1 MPIPTPFHDRTAALC
16 TSYKWADWAG
26 YCAVSSY
33 NLPNEGEYYSLRH
46 AAGIIDIS
54 PLLKYEVSGPDAV
67 AFLSRIMAKNIDNIP
82 IGRAA
87 YCCWCDDFG
96 KIIDDGTVF
105 RLDTDR
111 LRVHTA
117 EPMLAWFGQFRRGLD
132 VIIEDISADIAAV
145 AIQGPTSR
153 EILKQISDIDLDALV
168 YYGVTSAQVDNL
180 PVLISRT
187 GYTGDLGYELWV
199 PNSDALPLWD
209 ALMSAGKPYLLQPFG
224 LDVLDIARIE
234 AGLILNGVEFHN
246 AAHCLIESQKSTPY
260 ELGLGWTVDLDREPF
275 CGQQALKAEQAAGQ
289 QLALVGLELD
299 WDEQEALYAKHG
311 LPVQVHPG
319 AWRSGVP
326 VYDNRGSRQI
336 GKATSGAWSPLI
348 KKNLALASV
357 ETPYARTGKTL
368 KIEYTVEYQRETVNA
383 VIVKMPF
390 YNPENKRR

>member
-1 MPIPTPFHDRTAALC
+1 LC